1 MFLLLNILG
10 IFAFLG
16 IGALASRER
25 KMIPWKN
32 VGVLLVC
39 EVILAWFLTTFSVGR
54 EGIKIVVEV
63 FSSLLHSAYVGIRFA
78 VPDWV
83 NVPQMNFLT
92 AALLPI
98 LFVVPLFD
106 ILNYIGVLPFIVRW
120 CGKALAKIS
129 HAARF
134 ESFFAIEMMFLGNT
148 EAIGV
153 SRVQLKRM
161 KAERNLAIAM
171 MSMSCISVAMLGVYS
186 VMMPAD
192 LVLTAVPL
200 NAMSALLAI
209 QLLNPTKVPP
219 EEDIIYEVQ
228 EKGKKEPFFS
238 FLSDSILGAG
248 KIVLIIFANVVA
260 FVALEDFFNVLLGT
274 LVAGLSLET
283 IFGYFMLPFA
293 WLLGL
298 QADEA
303 FLVAQ
308 YMGEKLVTNEIV
320 VMLSVK
326 DHLSEYSTHA
336 VAVMTLFVTSFANFS
351 TLGMVLGCAK
361 GIMDEES
368 NLLIGRNVWRIFV
381 SGILVSLFTAAIG
394 GMFFW

>member
-1 MFLLLNILG
+1 MFLLLNIIG

-16 IGALASRER
+16 IGALASRDR
-25 KMIPWKN
+25 KRIPWKN
-32 VGVLLVC
+32 IAVLLAC
-39 EVILAWFLTTFSVGR
+39 EVIFAWFLTTFSVGR
-54 EGIKIVVEV
+54 EGIKMAVEG
-63 FSSLLHSAYVGIRFA
+63 FSFLLNSAYAGIRFA

-83 NVPQMNFLT
+83 NVSQMNFLT

-120 CGKALAKIS
+120 CGKALAAIS
-129 HAARF
+129 HVSRF
-134 ESFFAIEMMFLGNT
+134 ESFFAIEMMFLGNS

-153 SRVQLKRM
+153 SRVQMKRM

-171 MSMSCISVAMLGVYS
+171 MSMSCVSAAMIGIYS

-200 NAMSALLAI
+200 NAMNALLAI
-209 QLLNPTKVPP
+209 QLLNPTKVLP

-228 EKGKKEPFFS
+228 EKGEKEPFFS

-248 KIVLIIFANVVA
+248 KIILIIFANVIA
-260 FVALEDFFNVLLGT
+260 FVALEDFLNVLLGA
-274 LVAGLSLET
+274 LVTGLSLET

-298 QADEA
+298 QTDEA

-308 YMGEKLVTNEIV
+308 YMGEKLVTNEVV

-326 DHLSEYSTHA
+326 EHLSEYSTHA
-336 VAVMTLFVTSFANFS
+336 VAVMTLFFTSFANFS
-351 TLGMVLGCAK
+351 TLGMVLGCLK
-361 GIMDEES
+361 GFVDEES

-381 SGILVSLFTAAIG
+381 SGILVSLLTAAIG
-394 GMFFW
+394 GIFFW